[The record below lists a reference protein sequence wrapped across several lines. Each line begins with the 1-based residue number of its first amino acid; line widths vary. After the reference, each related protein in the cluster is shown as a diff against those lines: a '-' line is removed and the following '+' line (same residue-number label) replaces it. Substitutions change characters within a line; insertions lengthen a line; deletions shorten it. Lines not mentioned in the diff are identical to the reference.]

1 MKRRASHSSEAGS
14 TASLRNV
21 LISMPN
27 RTISIRGARTHNLK
41 NVSVDIPQR
50 QLTVVTGP
58 SGSGKSSLAFNT
70 LYAEGQ
76 RRFVESMSTYVRQ
89 FLERI
94 DRPDVDS
101 IDGIL
106 PAIAI
111 EQKNSVKN
119 ARSTVA
125 TATELAD
132 HIRLFMTYC
141 GETWCSDCHVT
152 VRKENPEGIAG
163 TIVETL
169 GGRRAVVLAPVF
181 FDPSHLEIVVEQL
194 VKAGFFRVWINGEIR
209 DLNELDAKGFTSF
222 EVVITRLRIE
232 EERRTQITEAI
243 EQAFEISKGNV
254 NVLEEGPDGEWLSHR
269 FTSHFA
275 CNRCGSEFLE
285 PTPHMFSF
293 NSPLGACTGCQGYGR
308 IIGID
313 MDKVIPNRDLR
324 LDEMPITPWNSGG
337 YEDSYE
343 DLKKY
348 AQKYKLRLDVPVKD
362 LTPEE
367 YDVLYSGRG
376 KWYGIKGFFA
386 WLETKKY
393 KIHVRVKLAKFRSYE
408 SCPQCHGSRLKNVV
422 NNVKFRDLTVGELF
436 AMNVKTARRFWEFL
450 ALSKYEESL
459 AGHLRREIVNRLVY
473 LDEVGLSYLTLDRQ
487 TRTLSGGESQRI
499 NLAAALGSS
508 LTETMY
514 VIDEPTVGL
523 HARDSERLLAVL
535 RRPKNAGNT
544 VIVVEH
550 DPTII
555 SGADY
560 VVEMGPGAGEYGGQ
574 VLYTGALR
582 ASSLR
587 QAGSAVPRT
596 SSELAGEEDILAEE
610 PGVLRGTGGAGGAGG
625 VIRIVNARQN
635 NLRGVTAEIPLGKL
649 VAITGVSGSGKSTLI
664 RNCLYNRYQRDVR
677 GTAGLET
684 GKVDALEGTDLIYDM
699 EFVDQSP
706 IGRSS
711 RSNPATYIKAWDE
724 VRKLLAETMG
734 AKLNGVTPGMF
745 SFNTEGGRCETCQ
758 GAGFVTIDMQF
769 LADVEVVCDKCDG
782 RRFGE
787 QVMKVTFKGKNVNDI
802 LQLTVDEAAKLFVA
816 RRALLKR
823 LDALRAVGL
832 GYLRLGQSTDSLS
845 GGEAQRLKLASF
857 LAETAAKGDKPRLF
871 LFDEPTTGLHHTDV
885 QVLIQTFRDLI
896 ERGNSVLVIEHNTQ
910 LIEQS
915 DWVIDLGPDG
925 GDLGGEIVAVGTPEE
940 IAANPN
946 SITGRY
952 LNGAREQVGA
962 A

>member
-1 MKRRASHSSEAGS
+1 
-14 TASLRNV
+14 
-21 LISMPN
+21 MPS

-41 NVSVDIPQR
+41 NVTVDIPQR

-94 DRPDVDS
+94 DRPDVDA

-141 GETWCSDCHVT
+141 GETWCPDCGVT
-152 VRKENPEGIAG
+152 VRKENPESI
-163 TIVETL
+163 TTQIVEAL
-169 GGRRAVVLAPVF
+169 HGRRAVVLAPVF
-181 FDPSHLEIVVEQL
+181 FDASHREIVVEQL
-194 VKAGFFRVWINGEIR
+194 VKAGFYRAWVNGEVR
-209 DLNELDAKGFTSF
+209 DLNELDTTSFTSF
-222 EVVITRLRIE
+222 EMVITRLRVE
-232 EERRTQITEAI
+232 GERRTQITEAI
-243 EQAFEISKGNV
+243 EQAFEVSKGNV
-254 NVLEEGPDGEWLSHR
+254 NVLEEHEDEWLSHR

-275 CNRCGSEFLE
+275 CNKCGTEFLE

-293 NSPLGACTGCQGYGR
+293 NSPLGACTHCQGYGR

-313 MDKVIPNRDLR
+313 MEKVIPNRDLR
-324 LDEMPITPWNSGG
+324 LDEMPVAPWNSAG
-337 YEDSYE
+337 YEDCYD
-343 DLKKY
+343 DLRKHAAKH
-348 AQKYKLRLDVPVKD
+348 KLRLDVPIKE
-362 LTPEE
+362 LSEAE
-367 YDVLYSGRG
+367 WDVLYSGRG
-376 KWYGIKGFFA
+376 KWYGIKGFFD

-393 KIHVRVKLAKFRSYE
+393 KIHVRVKLAKYRSYDT
-408 SCPQCHGSRLKNVV
+408 CPDCRGSRLKNVV
-422 NNVKFRDLTVGELF
+422 DHVKFRDLTIGKLF
-436 AMNVKTARRFWEFL
+436 GMDVKSARRFWEYL
-450 ALSKYEESL
+450 ALSKQEEAL

-535 RRPKNAGNT
+535 RRLKNAGNT

-555 SGADY
+555 AGADY
-560 VVEMGPGAGEYGGQ
+560 QIEMGPGAGEFGGE
-574 VLYTGALR
+574 VMNVGWASARPAPPEGR
-582 ASSLR
+582 AEARPTSDDGGSL
-587 QAGSAVPRT
+587 
-596 SSELAGEEDILAEE
+596 
-610 PGVLRGTGGAGGAGG
+610 
-625 VIRIVNARQN
+625 RIVNAKQN
-635 NLRGVTAEIPLGKL
+635 NLRGVTVDIPLGKL
-649 VAITGVSGSGKSTLI
+649 VAVTGVSGSGKSTLI
-664 RNCLYNRYQRDVR
+664 RNCLFNRYRRDVR
-677 GTAGLET
+677 GVAGLDT
-684 GKVDALEGTDLIYDM
+684 GKVDALEGTELIYDM

-706 IGRSS
+706 IGRST

-724 VRKLLAETMG
+724 IRKLLAETTG
-734 AKLNGVTPGMF
+734 AKLHGVTAGMF
-745 SFNTEGGRCETCQ
+745 SFNTDGGRCDTCQ
-758 GAGFVTIDMQF
+758 GAGVVTIDMQF

-787 QVMKVTFKGKNVNDI
+787 QVMKVAFKGKNVNDI
-802 LQLTVDEAAKLFVA
+802 LQMTVDEASKFFVA

-823 LDALRAVGL
+823 LDALRSVGL

-857 LAETAAKGDKPRLF
+857 LAESAAKSDKPRLF
-871 LFDEPTTGLHHTDV
+871 LFDEPTTGLAASDV
-885 QVLIQTFRDLI
+885 QVLIGTFRDLI
-896 ERGNSVLVIEHNTQ
+896 DRGNSVLVIEHNTQ

-925 GDLGGEIVAVGTPEE
+925 GDLGGELVAVGTPEE
-940 IAANPN
+940 IAANPR

-952 LNGAREQVGA
+952 LNAARTSVGA

>member
-1 MKRRASHSSEAGS
+1 
-14 TASLRNV
+14 
-21 LISMPN
+21 MPS

-94 DRPDVDS
+94 DRPDVDF

-132 HIRLFMTYC
+132 HFRLFMTYC
-141 GETWCSDCHVT
+141 GETRCPDCGIA
-152 VRKENPEGIAG
+152 VRKENPE
-163 TIVETL
+163 TITDAILETL
-169 GGRRAVVLAPVF
+169 SGKRAVVLAPVF
-181 FDPSHLEIVVEQL
+181 FDPDHRAVVIEQL
-194 VKAGFFRVWINGEIR
+194 VKAGYYRVWIGGEVR
-209 DLNELDAKGFTSF
+209 DLNDLDTSTFTSF
-222 EVVITRLRIE
+222 EIVITRLKIDA
-232 EERRTQITEAI
+232 ERRTQITEAI
-243 EQAFEISKGNV
+243 EQAFELSKGNV
-254 NVLEEGPDGEWLSHR
+254 NVLQESEEGWLSHR

-275 CNRCGSEFLE
+275 CNHCGTEFVE
-285 PTPHMFSF
+285 PTPHLFSF
-293 NSPLGACTGCQGYGR
+293 NSPLGACANCQGYGR

-313 MDKVIPNRDLR
+313 MEKVIPNRDLR
-324 LDEMPITPWNSGG
+324 LDEMPVAPWNSAG
-337 YEDSYE
+337 YEDCYE
-343 DLKKY
+343 DLQKAAAKY
-348 AQKYKLRLDVPVKD
+348 NLRLDVPVKD
-362 LTPEE
+362 LTKTE
-367 YDVLYSGRG
+367 YDLLYNGRS
-376 KWYGIKGFFA
+376 KWYGIKGFFE

-393 KIHVRVKLAKFRSYE
+393 KIHVRVKLAKYRSYE
-408 SCPQCHGSRLKNVV
+408 PCPECHGSRLKDVV
-422 NNVKFRDLTVGELF
+422 NHVKFRGLTIGELF
-436 AMNVKTARRFWEFL
+436 AMNVKTARRFWEFM
-450 ALSKYEESL
+450 AMSKQEEAT

-523 HARDSERLLAVL
+523 HARDSERLLLVL
-535 RRPKNAGNT
+535 ERLRNAGNT

-555 SGADY
+555 AGADY
-560 VVEMGPGAGEYGGQ
+560 HVEMGPGAGEYGGE
-574 VLYTGALR
+574 VVHSGSSPSPGATRHPLPAER
-582 ASSLR
+582 
-587 QAGSAVPRT
+587 GEGY
-596 SSELAGEEDILAEE
+596 SSEDM
-610 PGVLRGTGGAGGAGG
+610 G

-635 NLRGVTAEIPLGKL
+635 NLQGVTAEIPLGKL
-649 VAITGVSGSGKSTLI
+649 VAVTGVSGSGKSTLI

-677 GTAGLET
+677 GKAGLET
-684 GKVDALEGTDLIYDM
+684 GKVDRLEGTDLIYDM
-699 EFVDQSP
+699 ELVDQSP

-724 VRKLLAETMG
+724 IRKLLAETTG
-734 AKLNGVTPGMF
+734 AKLNGVTAGMF
-745 SFNTEGGRCETCQ
+745 SFNTEGGRCEVCQ
-758 GAGFVTIDMQF
+758 GAGVVSIDMQF
-769 LADVEVVCDKCDG
+769 LADVEVICEKCDG
-782 RRFGE
+782 RRFGP
-787 QVMKVTFKGKNVNDI
+787 QVMKVTYKGKNVNEI
-802 LQLTVDEAAKLFVA
+802 LALTVDEAAKFFVA
-816 RRALLKR
+816 KRALLKR
-823 LDALRAVGL
+823 LDALRSVGL

-857 LAETAAKGDKPRLF
+857 LAESAAKNGDKPRIF
-871 LFDEPTTGLHHTDV
+871 LFDEPTTGLAATDV
-885 QVLIQTFRDLI
+885 QVLIKTFRDLI
-896 ERGNSVLVIEHNTQ
+896 DRGNSVLVIEHNTQ
-910 LIEQS
+910 LIENA
-915 DWVIDLGPDG
+915 DWVIDLGPEG
-925 GDLGGEIVAVGTPEE
+925 GDGGGEIVAVGTPEE
-940 IAANPN
+940 IAASPR

-952 LNGAREQVGA
+952 LKVARQEVGA

>member
-1 MKRRASHSSEAGS
+1 
-14 TASLRNV
+14 
-21 LISMPN
+21 MPS

-50 QLTVVTGP
+50 QLTVITGP

-94 DRPDVDS
+94 DRPDVDE

-141 GETWCSDCHVT
+141 GETWCPDCRVN
-152 VRKENPEGIAG
+152 VRKESPESI
-163 TIVETL
+163 TQEIVQTL
-169 GGRRAVVLAPVF
+169 GGKRVVVLAPVF
-181 FDPSHLEIVVEQL
+181 FDPAHREVVVEQL
-194 VKAGFFRVWINGEIR
+194 VKAGFYRAWINGAVA
-209 DLNELDAKGFTSF
+209 DLNEIDHSNFTSL
-222 EVVITRLRIE
+222 EIVINRLRVD
-232 EERRTQITEAI
+232 EERRTQITEAL
-243 EQAFEISKGNV
+243 EQAFAVSKGTV
-254 NVLEEGPDGEWLSHR
+254 NVLEESEEGWLSHR

-275 CNRCGSEFLE
+275 CNKCGQEFIE

-293 NSPLGACTGCQGYGR
+293 NSPLGACTNCQGYGR

-313 MDKVIPNRDLR
+313 MEKVIPNRELR
-324 LDEMPITPWNSGG
+324 LDELPVAPWNSAG
-337 YEDSYE
+337 YEDCYE
-343 DLKKY
+343 DLEK
-348 AQKYKLRLDVPVKD
+348 AAAKYKLRLDVPVKD
-362 LTPEE
+362 LSEAE
-367 YDVLYSGRG
+367 WELLYSGRG
-376 KWYGIKGFFA
+376 KWYGIKGFFD

-393 KIHVRVKLAKFRSYE
+393 KIHVRVKLAKYRSYE
-408 SCPQCHGSRLKNVV
+408 PCPQCRGSRLKNVV
-422 NNVKFRDLTVGELF
+422 NNVKFRDLTIGELF
-436 AMNVKTARRFWEFL
+436 AMNVKNARRFWEFL
-450 ALSKYEESL
+450 PMTRHEEAL

-535 RRPKNAGNT
+535 RRLKNAGNT

-555 SGADY
+555 AGADY
-560 VVEMGPGAGEYGGQ
+560 SVELGPGAGEFGGQ
-574 VLYTGALR
+574 IEYVGPVR
-582 ASSLR
+582 AT
-587 QAGSAVPRT
+587 QAPRPPT
-596 SSELAGEEDILAEE
+596 SFADARDDMGK
-610 PGVLRGTGGAGGAGG
+610 
-625 VIRIVNARQN
+625 IRIVNAREH
-635 NLRGVTAEIPLGKL
+635 NLKGVTVDIPLGKL
-649 VAITGVSGSGKSTLI
+649 VAVTGVSGSGKSTLI

-684 GKVDALEGTDLIYDM
+684 GKVDALLGVDRVYDM
-699 EFVDQSP
+699 ELVDQSP

-724 VRKLLAETMG
+724 IRKLLADTTG
-734 AKLNGVTPGMF
+734 AKLNGVTAGMF

-758 GAGFVTIDMQF
+758 GAGTVTIDMQF

-782 RRFGE
+782 RRFKE

-802 LQLTVDEAAKLFVA
+802 LALTVDEAAKFFVMK
-816 RRALLKR
+816 RALLKK
-823 LDALRAVGL
+823 LDALRSVGL

-857 LAETAAKGDKPRLF
+857 LCEAANEDKPRLF

-885 QVLIQTFRDLI
+885 QVLIKTFRDLI
-896 ERGNSVLVIEHNTQ
+896 DRGNSVLVIEHNTQ
-910 LIEQS
+910 LIEQA
-915 DWVIDLGPDG
+915 DWVIDLGPEG
-925 GDLGGEIVAVGTPEE
+925 GDQGGEIVAVGTPEE
-940 IAANPN
+940 IAA
-946 SITGRY
+946 SERSVTGKY
-952 LNGAREQVGA
+952 LHVAENA
-962 A
+962 ASNAY

>member
-1 MKRRASHSSEAGS
+1 
-14 TASLRNV
+14 
-21 LISMPN
+21 MPD

-94 DRPDVDS
+94 DRPDVDA

-132 HIRLFMTYC
+132 HFRLFMTYC
-141 GETWCSDCHVT
+141 GETRCPDCHVI
-152 VRKENPEGIAG
+152 VRKENPE
-163 TIVETL
+163 TITDAILESL
-169 GGRRAVVLAPVF
+169 GGKRAVVLAPIF
-181 FDPSHLEIVVEQL
+181 FDPEHRDVVIEQL
-194 VKAGFFRVWINGEIR
+194 VKAGFFRLWINGEVQN
-209 DLNELDAKGFTSF
+209 LNDVDTSTSTSF
-222 EVVITRLRIE
+222 ELVITRLRIDAG
-232 EERRTQITEAI
+232 RRTQITEAI
-243 EQAFEISKGNV
+243 EQAFELSKGNV
-254 NVLEEGPDGEWLSHR
+254 NVLEESDEGWLSHR

-275 CNRCGSEFLE
+275 CNKCGAEFAE
-285 PTPHMFSF
+285 PTPHLFSF
-293 NSPLGACTGCQGYGR
+293 NSPLGACTKCQGYGR

-313 MDKVIPNRDLR
+313 MEKVLPNRDLR
-324 LDEMPITPWNSGG
+324 LDEMPVTPWNSPG
-337 YEDSYE
+337 YEDCYD
-343 DLKKY
+343 DLKTFAK
-348 AQKYKLRLDVPVKD
+348 KFGLRLDVPIKD
-362 LTPEE
+362 LTEAE
-367 YDVLYSGRG
+367 YKVLYEGKG
-376 KWYGIKGFFA
+376 KWYGIKGFFD

-393 KIHVRVKLAKFRSYE
+393 KIHVRVKLAKYRSYE
-408 SCPQCHGSRLKNVV
+408 RCPECHGSRLKDVV
-422 NNVKFRDLTVGELF
+422 NHVKFRDLTIGELF
-436 AMNVKTARRFWEFL
+436 AMDVKTARRFWEFMAMSKQEE
-450 ALSKYEESL
+450 ALS
-459 AGHLRREIVNRLVY
+459 GHLRREIVNRLVY

-535 RRPKNAGNT
+535 RRLRNAGNT

-555 SGADY
+555 AGADY
-560 VVEMGPGAGEYGGQ
+560 HVELGPGAGEFGGE
-574 VLYTGALR
+574 VTHVGRLPSTLGYL
-582 ASSLR
+582 
-587 QAGSAVPRT
+587 AVPRST
-596 SSELAGEEDILAEE
+596 SANALPSEE
-610 PGVLRGTGGAGGAGG
+610 PEVLRGTRGTD

-635 NLRGVTAEIPLGKL
+635 NLKGVTAEIPLGKL

-677 GTAGLET
+677 GVAGLET
-684 GKVDALEGTDLIYDM
+684 GKVDRLEGTDLIYDM
-699 EFVDQSP
+699 ELVDQSP

-724 VRKLLAETMG
+724 IRKLLAETTG
-734 AKLNGVTPGMF
+734 AKLNGVTAGMF
-745 SFNTEGGRCETCQ
+745 SFNTEGGRCETCL
-758 GAGFVTIDMQF
+758 GAGVVSIDMQF

-782 RRFGE
+782 KRFGE
-787 QVMKVTFKGKNVNDI
+787 QVMKVTYKNRNVNEI
-802 LQLTVDEAAKLFVA
+802 LQLTVDEAAKFFVA
-816 RRALLKR
+816 KRALLKR
-823 LDALRAVGL
+823 LDALRSVGL

-857 LAETAAKGDKPRLF
+857 LAESAAKNGDKPRIF
-871 LFDEPTTGLHHTDV
+871 LFDEPTTGLAATDV
-885 QVLIQTFRDLI
+885 AVLIRTFRDLI
-896 ERGNSVLVIEHNTQ
+896 DRGNSVLVIEHNTQ
-910 LIEQS
+910 LIEQA
-915 DWVIDLGPDG
+915 DWVVDLGPEG
-925 GDLGGEIVAVGTPEE
+925 GDGGGEIVAVGTPAE
-940 IAANPN
+940 IAVNPR

-952 LNGAREQVGA
+952 LHASRETLELRAG
-962 A
+962 

>member
-1 MKRRASHSSEAGS
+1 
-14 TASLRNV
+14 
-21 LISMPN
+21 MPI
-27 RTISIRGARTHNLK
+27 RSISIRGARTHNLK
-41 NVSVDIPQR
+41 NISVEIPQR
-50 QLTVVTGP
+50 QLTVLTGP

-94 DRPDVDS
+94 DRPDVDEVN
-101 IDGIL
+101 GIL

-141 GETWCSDCHVT
+141 GETWCPDCRVT
-152 VRKENPEGIAG
+152 VRKESPESI
-163 TIVETL
+163 TDEILESL
-169 GGRRAVVLAPVF
+169 GGRRAVVLAPIF
-181 FDPSHLEIVVEQL
+181 FDPDHREVVIEQL
-194 VKAGFFRVWINGEIR
+194 TKSGYFRVWINGEVR
-209 DLNELDAKGFTSF
+209 DLNELDTRSFTSF
-222 EVVITRLRIE
+222 EIVITRLKIDA
-232 EERRTQITEAI
+232 ERRTQLTEAI
-243 EQAFEISKGNV
+243 EGAFAISKGTV
-254 NVLEEGPDGEWLSHR
+254 NVLEEGETAPDGIREWISHR

-275 CNRCGSEFLE
+275 CNRCGTEFPE
-285 PTPHMFSF
+285 PTPHLFSF
-293 NSPLGACTGCQGYGR
+293 NSPLGACTKCQGYGR

-313 MDKVIPNRDLR
+313 LEKVIPNRELR
-324 LDEMPITPWNSGG
+324 LDEMPISPWNSAG
-337 YEDSYE
+337 YEDCYE
-343 DLKKY
+343 DLGRYAKKFGV
-348 AQKYKLRLDVPVKD
+348 RLDVPISE

-367 YDVLYSGRG
+367 WDVLYSGKG
-376 KWYGIKGFFA
+376 KWYGIKGFFE

-393 KIHVRVKLAKFRSYE
+393 KIHVRVKLAKYRSYE
-408 SCPQCHGSRLKNVV
+408 PCPECHGSRLKSVV
-422 NNVKFRDLTVGELF
+422 NHVKFRDLTVGQLF
-436 AMNVKTARRFWEFL
+436 AMDVRSARRFWEFL
-450 ALSKYEESL
+450 PLTKHEQAL
-459 AGHLRREIVNRLVY
+459 AGHLRAEILNRLIY

-535 RRPKNAGNT
+535 HRLRNAGNT

-555 SGADY
+555 AGADHML
-560 VVEMGPGAGEYGGQ
+560 ELGPGAGEFGGEIIYAGP
-574 VLYTGALR
+574 VRPEPPLALP
-582 ASSLR
+582 ASSTE
-587 QAGSAVPRT
+587 AP
-596 SSELAGEEDILAEE
+596 EDS
-610 PGVLRGTGGAGGAGG
+610 G
-625 VIRIVNARQN
+625 VIRIVNAREH
-635 NLRGVTAEIPLGKL
+635 NLRGVTAEIPLGRL
-649 VAITGVSGSGKSTLI
+649 VAVTGVSGSGKSTLI
-664 RNCLYNRYQRDVR
+664 RNCLYNRYQRDIR
-677 GTAGLET
+677 GVAGLET
-684 GKVDALEGTDLIYDM
+684 GKVDRLEGIDRIYEM

-724 VRKLLAETMG
+724 IRKLLADTTG
-734 AKLNGVTPGMF
+734 AKLNGVTAGMF
-745 SFNTEGGRCETCQ
+745 SFNTEGGRCEVCQ
-758 GAGFVTIDMQF
+758 GAGVVTIDMQF
-769 LADVEVVCDKCDG
+769 LADVEVICDKCEG
-782 RRFGE
+782 RRFGP

-802 LQLTVDEAAKLFVA
+802 LQLTVDEAAKFFVA
-816 RRALLKR
+816 KRALLKR

-857 LAETAAKGDKPRLF
+857 LAESASKVEKPRLF
-871 LFDEPTTGLHHTDV
+871 LFDEPTTGLHQRDV
-885 QVLIQTFRDLI
+885 QVLIGTFRDLI
-896 ERGNSVLVIEHNTQ
+896 ERGNSVLVIEHNIQ

-925 GDLGGEIVAVGTPEE
+925 GDQGGEIVAVGTPAEV
-940 IAANPN
+940 AANAA
-946 SITGRY
+946 SLTGRY
-952 LNGAREQVGA
+952 LQASRESVRATHGSHR
-962 A
+962 